1 MRRRLIVGSRNITAR
16 PTNGRDLTPQGTRG
30 LILFALCPAAQ
41 IIEIDVTTVN
51 VALLSP
57 VRQLRATTSLQ
68 TNAERNS
75 QALDTIPPRR
85 SAISVRTEGRPT
97 GFGPNLAMRDL
108 PQIKWVS
115 GLGLLPIRRSPTRRP
130 PAATIR
136 IVASAEVPPARA
148 SPPKLG
154 LPEPD

>member
-1 MRRRLIVGSRNITAR
+1 MRRRLIVGSRNHHGQTDQR
-16 PTNGRDLTPQGTRG
+16 PGSNAPGHKG

-51 VALLSP
+51 VALLSL

-85 SAISVRTEGRPT
+85 SAIWVRTEGRPT